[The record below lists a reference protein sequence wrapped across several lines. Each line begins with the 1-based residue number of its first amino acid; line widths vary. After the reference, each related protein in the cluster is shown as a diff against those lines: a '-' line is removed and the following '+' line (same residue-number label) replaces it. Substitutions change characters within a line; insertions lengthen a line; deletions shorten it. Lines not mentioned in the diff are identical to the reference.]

1 MHSGTH
7 TNGHLVGIWKTL
19 KRWDLA
25 LSALKIPAN
34 RANTTAHGQRRFF
47 DTHDPFGQRKL
58 SGPLVL
64 QSAVASL
71 ATTPGDCRAG
81 DEYTMQRMVRC
92 GFGWLVGW
100 LVFGGN

>member
-7 TNGHLVGIWKTL
+7 TNGHFRGIWKTL

-25 LSALKIPAN
+25 LSVLSI
-34 RANTTAHGQRRFF
+34 RAKNHSTTAHGQRRFS
-47 DTHDPFGQRKL
+47 DTHDPFGWRKL

-81 DEYTMQRMVRC
+81 DEYTMRRVVRC
-92 GFGWLVGW
+92 GFG
-100 LVFGGN
+100 